1 MANVDLK
8 NVDLRNVDLHNFD
21 LKMNTAEVI
30 PFRSQPKFSLDLK
43 WEVFK
48 KIIKERSDCVVE
60 AR

>member
-8 NVDLRNVDLHNFD
+8 NVDLQNFD

-48 KIIKERSDCVVE
+48 KILRSE
-60 AR
+60 ATALSRRASAEL

>member
-8 NVDLRNVDLHNFD
+8 HVDLQNFDLHDFD

-30 PFRSQPKFSLDLK
+30 PFRSHPKFSFDLK
-43 WEVFK
+43 LEVFK
-48 KIIKERSDCVVE
+48 KIIKERSNCVVE

>member
-1 MANVDLK
+1 MVNADLK
-8 NVDLRNVDLHNFD
+8 NVALQNVDLYNFD

-48 KIIKERSDCVVE
+48 KTIKERSDCVVE